1 MTSVAPRLFFPTRRD
16 GWVALLL
23 GSLLLAAF
31 GPTLIE
37 MGRVWLERPEYG
49 HGLLMPPVAAW
60 MIWERRHKLAAL
72 RGGTGSGGNWF
83 ALLAGLAL
91 LPVCALL
98 VLGEMKLSWFLKPFA
113 FVGALAACIGVRYG
127 WRGVRALLTPLIVLL
142 LMCPLPYRVMLW
154 ATIPLKRYATVLA
167 TGLMDLSGLHVGLH
181 GNMINIPGIDSLWI
195 ADACSGLRSAVS
207 LVSVAIIGCLFWRRH
222 WSIKLVVVASCVP
235 IAIMI
240 NSLRIWLTAMLS
252 VHVSPAA
259 AQGFFH
265 EFEGFV
271 LFGFAALCAFGWAW
285 LLHFLLPRRVA
296 PPTASPAPRG
306 APPPSGG
313 GRLLRTAAVLVAM
326 LALGAGAALGA
337 RIRGRLGGERVDPGA
352 AARMQAEF
360 NRLPPEIPGS
370 KYRGRTV
377 KWDAK
382 TIENSGAD
390 AYGSMLYEDGEGHT
404 YQVYFG
410 GALRNNDNFH
420 TPNVCMPA
428 AGWEVLSRTK
438 VPFDAYAVDRSN
450 PHMQRMLLQRG
461 TRQMLVYF
469 WFQAGTRLA
478 EDEWTVRYYRLL
490 DILHGAPLSPT
501 LIVSVYVPLA
511 GGEEET
517 EQAARQFLDSIGPY
531 LREVT
536 TSGGIHG

>member
-1 MTSVAPRLFFPTRRD
+1 MTTATPRLFFPTRRD
-16 GWVALLL
+16 GLVALLL
-23 GSLLLAAF
+23 GGLLLVAF
-31 GPTLIE
+31 GPTLVE
-37 MGRVWLERPEYG
+37 MGRVWLERSEYG

-72 RGGTGSGGNWF
+72 RARPGLRESWF
-83 ALLAGLAL
+83 ALLAAFAL
-91 LPVCALL
+91 LPLCALL
-98 VLGEMKLSWFLKPFA
+98 VLGEMKFSWFLKPFA

-127 WRGVRALLTPLIVLL
+127 WQGLRALLTPLIVLL
-142 LMCPLPYRVMLW
+142 LMCPLPYRVMMW

-167 TGLMDLSGLHVGLH
+167 TGLMDLSGLNVGLH
-181 GNMINIPGIDSLWI
+181 GNMINVPGIDSLWI
-195 ADACSGLRSAVS
+195 ADACSGLRSSVS
-207 LVSVAIIGCLFWRRH
+207 LVSIAIIACLFWRRH

-235 IAIMI
+235 IAIVV

-252 VHVSPAA
+252 VHVSPEA

-271 LFGFAALCAFGWAW
+271 LFGFAAVCAFGWAW
-285 LLHFLLPRRVA
+285 LLHLILPRRASVPA
-296 PPTASPAPRG
+296 AKPPRRPVSPL
-306 APPPSGG
+306 SGG
-313 GRLLRTAAVLVAM
+313 RAVRTAAILVAL
-326 LALGAGAALGA
+326 LALGAGAAMGA
-337 RIRGRLGGERVDPGA
+337 RIRSRLGGERVDAGA

-360 NRLPPEIPGS
+360 TRLPREIPDS
-370 KYRGRTV
+370 DYRGRPV
-377 KWDAK
+377 EWDAK
-382 TIENSGAD
+382 TIRNSGAD
-390 AYGSMLYEDGEGHT
+390 AYGSMLYEGKDGRT

-428 AGWEVLSRTK
+428 AGWEMLSQTK
-438 VPFDAYAVDRSN
+438 VPFDAYPVDRKN
-450 PHMQRMLLQRG
+450 PRMQRMLLQRG

-490 DILHGAPLSPT
+490 DILHGSRLSPT
-501 LIVSVYVPLA
+501 LIVSLYVPIA
-511 GGEEET
+511 GGVEET
-517 EQAARQFLDSIGPY
+517 DRAAHEFLDSIGPN